1 MAKLECVK
9 CARVHSLPPG
19 GADRSPCC
27 GMRLRPIPTQRGC
40 HSQPHNVMLYAVLTL
55 AFVLVA
61 VAMMRCH

>member
-1 MAKLECVK
+1 
-9 CARVHSLPPG
+9 
-19 GADRSPCC
+19 
-27 GMRLRPIPTQRGC
+27 MRLRPIPTQRGC